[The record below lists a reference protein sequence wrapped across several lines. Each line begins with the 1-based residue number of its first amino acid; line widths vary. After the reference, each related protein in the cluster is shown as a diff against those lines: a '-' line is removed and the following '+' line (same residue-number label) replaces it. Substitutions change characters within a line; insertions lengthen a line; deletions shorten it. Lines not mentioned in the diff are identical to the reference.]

1 MTEKKTKILAIDYG
15 TKRIG
20 LAVSDPM
27 GITAQPVGVL
37 SRKGKKTDIPLIG
50 KVIEEKEVGR
60 IVIGLPLNMNG
71 SEGRLCGEV
80 KRFGKR
86 LEKAFGLPVVYQ
98 DERLTTAQAEKV
110 LLMDG
115 ASQQKRRAVIDQMA
129 AQLIL
134 QKYLSA
140 VPTD

>member
-37 SRKGKKTDIPLIG
+37 NRKGKKTDIPLIG
-50 KVIEEKEVGR
+50 KVIKEKEVER

-71 SEGRLCGEV
+71 SEGKLCGEV
-80 KRFGKR
+80 KKFGER
-86 LEKAFGLPVVYQ
+86 LEREFGLPVVYQ

-110 LLMDG
+110 LLMGD
-115 ASQQKRRAVIDQMA
+115 ASRQKRRGVIDQMA

-134 QKYLSA
+134 QKYLA
-140 VPTD
+140 TVR